1 MVEGVRVFIDIV
13 TMTYEHEYEL
23 WISVENQIRFND
35 LLREEKLSNRGAHV
49 HASHS
54 DSIGAHQV

>member
-1 MVEGVRVFIDIV
+1 MFEGVRVFIDIA
-13 TMTYEHEYEL
+13 TYEHDW